1 MEERLKQIRE
11 DLGKTQKEMSAFLG
25 LGEITWQNY
34 ERGISKPKLAVLE
47 KLSSIGYDISWIT
60 TGIGSMN
67 SLQVCENI
75 QSNFQ
80 NTADI
85 DKTKIFNLLLN
96 ELENIYS
103 EEILKNKPHNF
114 LSLRAFDMAMNI
126 CNLADDN
133 TTAVNMV
140 KLMIIEEQNH
150 IGKQ

>member
-1 MEERLKQIRE
+1 MEERLKKIRE

-34 ERGISKPKLAVLE
+34 ERGISKPKLVVLE
-47 KLSSIGYDISWIT
+47 KLSSIGYNISWIT

-67 SLQVCENI
+67 SSQVFEKT

-80 NTADI
+80 SNTDI
-85 DKTKIFNLLLN
+85 DKSKIFNLLLN
-96 ELENIYS
+96 ELENIYPKD
-103 EEILKNKPHNF
+103 ILKNKPHNF

-133 TTAVNMV
+133 MTAVNMV
-140 KLMIIEEQNH
+140 KLMIIEEQNRL
-150 IGKQ
+150 GNL

>member
-34 ERGISKPKLAVLE
+34 ERGISKPKLTVLE
-47 KLSSIGYDISWIT
+47 KLSSIWYNISWIT

-103 EEILKNKPHNF
+103 EEIKT
-114 LSLRAFDMAMNI
+114 I
-126 CNLADDN
+126 
-133 TTAVNMV
+133 
-140 KLMIIEEQNH
+140 
-150 IGKQ
+150 